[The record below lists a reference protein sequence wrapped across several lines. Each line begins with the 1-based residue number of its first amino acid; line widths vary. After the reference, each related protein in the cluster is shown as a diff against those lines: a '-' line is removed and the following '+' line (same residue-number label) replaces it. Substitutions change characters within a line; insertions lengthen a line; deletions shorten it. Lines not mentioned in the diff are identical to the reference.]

1 MSLLESQ
8 LLSKILD
15 DNSFYSLDRY
25 GITAEDFPALPDTYR
40 FIEDYCKQYGN
51 VPDYLT
57 VTEKFED
64 FEYSETSNNVAYM
77 AKTLKS
83 NTAKRKMYKLLQ
95 EDVTDKFSEMTG
107 VQFTNWIADKVEA
120 IADDVNKAG
129 KVGTNL
135 AQNGKERHELYMQ
148 SKEQG
153 DSKYLPTPYP
163 TVNEKLG
170 GGFEIGD
177 YVTLMA
183 FSNAGKSWISADCG
197 RKAWEAGFGV
207 LDYRP
212 EINREQFMSR
222 FDTLSGHF
230 NNVAVKQGNLL
241 SNEEQRYF
249 DYLQGFNETN
259 SVPYMLKTMED
270 MPEGLS
276 VKTIEADLKMNPDI
290 DMVIID
296 GFLLMDHK
304 GNSRE
309 ALSNTS
315 RKLRQLFSRNKVCGL
330 VVHQTNSSAEKDK
343 LKNAEDSRVP
353 VAPDITDYSETIAVV
368 QDGLTVLTFAQKDG
382 VGSLKIAKAKA
393 PDAVGET
400 VELHCNF
407 NMGTITERTI
417 LNDI

>member
-1 MSLLESQ
+1 MSLIENQ
-8 LLSKILD
+8 LISKILD
-15 DNSFYSLDRY
+15 ENSFYELQKY
-25 GITAEDFPALPDTYR
+25 GITSADFPALPDAYS
-40 FIEDYCKQYGN
+40 FVESYVKQYGN

-64 FEYSETSNNVAYM
+64 FEYTDTSNNVAYM

-83 NTAKRKMYKLLQ
+83 NSAKRNLYKLLQ
-95 EDVTDKFSEMTG
+95 EETPDKFSKMSGAE
-107 VQFTNWIADKVEA
+107 FANWLSVKAEIIADE
-120 IADDVNKAG
+120 VNKAG
-129 KVGTNL
+129 KLGTNL
-135 AQNGKERHELYMQ
+135 AQNGKERLALYNE
-148 SKEQG
+148 SKAMG

-170 GGFEIGD
+170 GGFEVGD

-197 RKAWEAGFGV
+197 RAAWEAGFGV

-241 SNEEQRYF
+241 ATEEERFIQH
-249 DYLQGFNETN
+249 LEGFNETN
-259 SVPYMLKTMED
+259 SVPYLLKTMED

-276 VKTIEADLKMNPDI
+276 LKTIEADLKMNPEI

-296 GFLLMDHK
+296 GFLLMNHG